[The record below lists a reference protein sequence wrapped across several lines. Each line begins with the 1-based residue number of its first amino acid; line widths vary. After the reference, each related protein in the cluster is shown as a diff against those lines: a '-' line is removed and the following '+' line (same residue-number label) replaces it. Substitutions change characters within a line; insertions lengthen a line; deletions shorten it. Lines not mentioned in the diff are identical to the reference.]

1 VASWV
6 YTIFFASGASALAFE
21 TLWFHQAGL
30 TLGNSVWASSLVLA
44 GFMAGLGLGNWIA
57 ARHGDRLTNPLRVYA
72 IAELLIALTGVGL
85 VWVLPNLGPVLT
97 TLLRS
102 GMDHTW
108 LLQPLRLVLAFALLV
123 IPATAMGVTLPLL
136 VRALIGREPKFGA
149 LLGRLYGWNTL
160 GAVAGVLVT
169 EIVLIGAL
177 GIRGTA
183 LAAGALNLV
192 AALVAATLSRSIPAP
207 ASLDRARAASAIP
220 RTARP
225 GLIAVFLSGFAL
237 LALEVVWFR
246 FLSLFI
252 ESRSLAFALLLAVVL
267 CGVALGGIA
276 ASIWLQRK
284 SDARH
289 PVSTVAF
296 AAGALTM
303 VGYAIFPFFR
313 VHVADL
319 GLAAPWFALCLALP
333 LMLPVCFASG
343 IFFTLIGAELRDIF
357 SAESETT
364 GHLTLANTLG
374 AALGS
379 LMGGFVLL
387 PTLGMEGS
395 LYVLA
400 VVYGGIGALLVC
412 RTRPRPVR
420 MWLPGL
426 ALAVVAALFPFGAME
441 RSHIAVPVAAMTNER
456 DEVLAVRE
464 GLIDTLV
471 YVAHRELGQPAS
483 YRMITNSYSMSANM
497 WSARRYMDLY
507 AVWPL
512 ALHPEPREALLIS
525 FGVGTTARAL
535 TTSSELT
542 SIDVVDISRDVLEM
556 GELIF
561 APGKYPLH
569 DPRVRV
575 HIEDGRHFLLTTERR
590 FDLITGEPPPPQM
603 AGVVN
608 LYTREYFELM
618 RDRLAP
624 GGMVTYWLPLH
635 SLSERAAR
643 SILRAFC
650 DAFDDCSL
658 WRGSGA
664 NLMMAATRN
673 ASGPVSRERLAAQ
686 WNDPDRVRE
695 LEAVGLEY
703 PEQLGALFIGGADY
717 VAALAGD
724 VPPLVDNWPK
734 RITAVDSGPEEA
746 AAFAR
751 SIADVDAA
759 RDRFRESAWIEN
771 LWPESLREDSLAY
784 FEWQRIVSRI
794 LTGEL
799 PLGRLHIDEADHLL
813 RKSPLSIPVLWL
825 LGSDSDKQRIVG
837 EADERVRMHPQYQ
850 LHLGIEH
857 LSKRRWRSAADAL
870 ARAETLAQIE
880 TRAAALRTY
889 ALCRAG
895 DLDDARELLRSQ
907 REKPGSDPTDDPV
920 WRWLR
925 AHYDIDPG
933 DTQTAFAP

>member
-6 YTIFFASGASALAFE
+6 YPIFFASGASALAFE
-21 TLWFHQAGL
+21 TLWFHQTGL
-30 TLGNSVWASSLVLA
+30 ALGNSIWASSLVLA

-57 ARHGDRLTNPLRVYA
+57 ARRGDRLANPLRAYA
-72 IAELLIALTGVGL
+72 IAELLIAITGVGL
-85 VWVLPNLGPVLT
+85 VWALPHLGPLLAA
-97 TLLRS
+97 LLRS
-102 GMDHTW
+102 GMNHFW
-108 LLQPLRLVLAFALLV
+108 LLQPLRLALAFALLV
-123 IPATAMGVTLPLL
+123 VPATAMGVTLPLL
-136 VRALIGREPKFGA
+136 VRALIGLEPRFGA

-160 GAVAGVLVT
+160 GAVVGVLVT
-169 EIVLIGAL
+169 EIALVGTL

-183 LAAGALNLV
+183 LAAGALNLL
-192 AALVAATLSRSIPAP
+192 AALIAAALSRSVPAP
-207 ASLDRARAASAIP
+207 VSSSGNRIPRAIP
-220 RTARP
+220 RTAHP

-252 ESRSLAFALLLAVVL
+252 ESRSVAFALLLAVVL
-267 CGVALGGIA
+267 CGVALGGIT
-276 ASIWLQRK
+276 ASLWLRRTSEAK
-284 SDARH
+284 HHA
-289 PVSTVAF
+289 STVAF
-296 AAGALTM
+296 AAGALAIM
-303 VGYAIFPFFR
+303 GYAFFPIFR

-319 GLAAPWFALCLALP
+319 GLEAPGFALCLALP

-343 IFFTLIGAELRDIF
+343 IFFTLIGADLRDVF
-357 SAESETT
+357 SAESETA
-364 GHLTLANTLG
+364 GHLTLANTVG

-379 LMGGFVLL
+379 LVGGFVLL
-387 PTLGMEGS
+387 PVLGMEGA
-395 LYVLA
+395 LFVLA
-400 VVYGGIGALLVC
+400 VVYGAIGVLLVSKT
-412 RTRPRPVR
+412 RTRQVR
-420 MWLPGL
+420 AWLPGL
-426 ALAVVAALFPFGAME
+426 AFAVAAALFPFGAME
-441 RSHIAVPVAAMTNER
+441 RRHIAVPVAAMTNER

-464 GLIDTLV
+464 GLLDTIV

-483 YRMITNSYSMSANM
+483 FRMITNSYSMSANM

-507 AVWPL
+507 AIWPL
-512 ALHPEPREALLIS
+512 ALHPAPREALLIS

-535 TTSSELT
+535 TRSPELT
-542 SIDVVDISRDVLEM
+542 SIDVVDISRDILEM
-556 GELIF
+556 GEMIF
-561 APGKYPLH
+561 EPGEYPLH

-575 HIEDGRHFLLTTERR
+575 HIEDGRHFLLTANRK

-643 SILRAFC
+643 SVLRAFC
-650 DAFDDCSL
+650 DAFEDCSL

-664 NLMMAATRN
+664 NLMMAATRD
-673 ASGPVSRERLAAQ
+673 ASGPISREHLSAQ
-686 WNDPDRVRE
+686 WNDPDRVGE
-695 LEAVGLEY
+695 LEAVGLER

-717 VAALAGD
+717 VAALAGE

-734 RITAVDSGPEEA
+734 RITAADNGPEEA

-751 SIADVDAA
+751 SIADIDAA

-784 FEWQRIVSRI
+784 FEWQRVVSRI
-794 LTGEL
+794 LTGDL
-799 PLGRLHIDEADHLL
+799 PPGRPHIDEADRLL
-813 RKSPLSIPVLWL
+813 RTSPLSIPVLWL
-825 LGSDSDKQRIVG
+825 LGSDADKQRIVSK
-837 EADERVRMHPQYQ
+837 ADDRSRSHPQYQ

-857 LSKRRWRSAADAL
+857 LSKRRWSSAAKAL
-870 ARAETLAQIE
+870 ARAERLEPIE
-880 TRAAALRTY
+880 ARAAVLRTY

-895 DLDDARELLRSQ
+895 NLEGARELMRVQ
-907 REKPGSDPTDDPV
+907 REKRQTNPVDDDV
-920 WRWLR
+920 WHWLR

-933 DTQTAFAP
+933 GTQTAFAP